1 MKDSLQHR
9 SFTQEL
15 VSLEE
20 KDELIKQLNI
30 PALNRP
36 ITEQLDDL
44 FRELGQLW
52 ESFYKKLHKGEL
64 KHLRYDKKNQTLHL
78 QKIKVDKDEQIKHN
92 FFKQL
97 PFCDIVD
104 VLKFVNKDSGFL
116 ADLTHIQP
124 LYSKQIAREDCLIA
138 TIMAE
143 AMNNGNLNMSKL
155 NPSIYIVIQIILN
168 IKNI

>member
-1 MKDSLQHR
+1 MEDSLQHR
-9 SFTQEL
+9 SLTQEL

-52 ESFYKKLHKGEL
+52 ESFNKKLNKGEL

-78 QKIKVDKDEQIKHN
+78 QKIKVDKDEQIKHH

-124 LYSKQIAREDCLIA
+124 RYVKQIAREDCLY
-138 TIMAE
+138 
-143 AMNNGNLNMSKL
+143 K
-155 NPSIYIVIQIILN
+155 
-168 IKNI
+168 